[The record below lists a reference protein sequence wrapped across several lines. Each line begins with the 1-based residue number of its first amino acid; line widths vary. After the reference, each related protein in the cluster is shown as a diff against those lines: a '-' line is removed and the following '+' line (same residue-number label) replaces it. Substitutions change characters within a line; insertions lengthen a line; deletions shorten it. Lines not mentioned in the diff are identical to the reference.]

1 VSAAA
6 AVSVASL
13 VALSISTHASLW
25 WLHRDGL
32 AHLAGLDPQTVSG
45 FPPAEAPRVLDS
57 IGQSAGF
64 LVPFVT
70 VVALGTALALA
81 GRRWW
86 AVGAV
91 VGLDLAGVIDRVPL
105 TGGLLLPTD
114 PSLATLPAGWPWDE
128 IALDVG
134 LGLLPVFV
142 AALTRLPV
150 AATRPAL
157 RRPAVAAFVVLVLET
172 VLHPVDLDA
181 AAVLH
186 AALVVLVVVSTG
198 VVTAGR
204 TSRQLICGAAVLVV
218 LVAVRAL
225 LGGSGFPVL
234 GVVTVLAGPVAVL
247 ATPSLTRVWVR
258 SFRSGEGVTPSEAR

>member
-1 VSAAA
+1 MSRRGPVLTVSAAA

-25 WLHRDGL
+25 WLYRDGL

-57 IGQSAGF
+57 IGQSVGF
-64 LVPFVT
+64 LVPFVA

-91 VGLDLAGVIDRVPL
+91 VGLDLAGVVDRFPL
-105 TGGLLLPTD
+105 TGGLLLPAD

-134 LGLLPVFV
+134 LGLLPVLV
-142 AALTRLPV
+142 AVLTGVPTAV
-150 AATRPAL
+150 TRPAL
-157 RRPAVAAFVVLVLET
+157 RRSGVAALVVLVIGT

-186 AALVVLVVVSTG
+186 AALAVLVVASTG
-198 VVTAGR
+198 VVATGR

-218 LVAVRAL
+218 LVAARAL

-247 ATPSLTRVWVR
+247 ATPSLTRAWATPAEVR
-258 SFRSGEGVTPSEAR
+258 

>member
-6 AVSVASL
+6 AVLVASL
-13 VALSISTHASLW
+13 VALSISTHASRW
-25 WLHRDGL
+25 WLYRDGL
-32 AHLAGLDPQTVSG
+32 AHLVGLDPQTVSG

-64 LVPFVT
+64 LVPFVA
-70 VVALGTALALA
+70 VVALGTALALV

-91 VGLDLAGVIDRVPL
+91 VGLDCAGVIDRFPL

-114 PSLATLPAGWPWDE
+114 PSRATLPAGWPWDE

-134 LGLLPVFV
+134 LALLPVLV
-142 AALTRLPV
+142 AVLTGVP
-150 AATRPAL
+150 AAVTRPVL
-157 RRPAVAAFVVLVLET
+157 RRPGVAAFVVLVVGT

-186 AALVVLVVVSTG
+186 AALVVLVVASTG
-198 VVTAGR
+198 VVAAGR
-204 TSRQLICGAAVLVV
+204 TSRQVICGAAVLAV

-225 LGGSGFPVL
+225 LAGSGFPVL

-247 ATPSLTRVWVR
+247 ATPSLTRAWATPAEVR
-258 SFRSGEGVTPSEAR
+258 